1 MESTRTFRV
10 GGVPEHFNLPW
21 HLALEA
27 GKFEAEGLSVSYQD
41 YPGGTGAMTRA
52 LAEQQLDI
60 AIVLTEGIISAIHQ
74 GNPSRIYKSYIDSPL
89 IWGIHVAANG
99 SIQKEEEIEGKRF
112 AISRMGSGSHL
123 MAIVDAMRRGWD
135 HENLKF
141 EKVGN
146 LDGAL
151 KALPADEADIFLWE
165 RFSTQPFVSE
175 GIFRRIGEIPT
186 PWPSFM
192 IAIREDVYTENKQE
206 IQKIFQ
212 VINQACKSLMK
223 DKDAISLIADRYEL
237 KESQVAQWFA
247 ITQWSTDLSI
257 PTQALLKTQQALLKA
272 GIVETELSLQKLCFV
287 D

>member
-1 MESTRTFRV
+1 MERKRTFRV

-27 GKFEAEGLSVSYQD
+27 GKFKAEGLSVTYQD
-41 YPGGTGAMTRA
+41 FPGGTGAMTRA
-52 LAEQQLDI
+52 LAENHLDI
-60 AIVLTEGIISAIHQ
+60 AIVLTEGIISAIHK

-89 IWGIHVAANG
+89 VWGIHVAANG
-99 SIQKEEEIEGKRF
+99 PIQQEKEIEGKRF
-112 AISRMGSGSHL
+112 AISRIGSGSHL
-123 MAIVDAMRRGWD
+123 MAIVDAMQRGWD
-135 HENLKF
+135 HESLKF

-146 LDGAL
+146 LDGAI

-165 RFSTQPFVSE
+165 RFSTQPYVSE

-192 IAIREDVYTENKQE
+192 IAIREDIYKESKEDLQ
-206 IQKIFQ
+206 ILFQ
-212 VINQACKSLMK
+212 VINQHCKSLMR
-223 DKDAISLIADRYEL
+223 DKRAISLIAERYEL
-237 KESQVAQWFA
+237 EQEQVAQWFA

-257 PTQALLKTQQALLKA
+257 PTQALLKTQEALLKA
-272 GIVETELSLQKLCFV
+272 GIIDEELSLQKLCFV